1 MIAKIPS
8 RRSGSKTNFKA
19 LINYCLGLTGHE
31 KDSVIHVGMKNLNS
45 PPEKAY
51 LEMEGLS
58 YENVRSKNPA
68 FHFILSWRSDESPTN
83 EQADEAVEIA
93 IKELNLEECQTLW
106 ALQKDT
112 ENLHVHVVV
121 NRISPETFKA
131 IRPAKG
137 WTKKALERAARKIEF
152 VQGWEIEQSG
162 RYVVDSSGNVHE
174 KVDVKVRASSD
185 EKLSQKARD
194 IESHTGAESFER
206 IAKRE
211 LLPILKSAESWE
223 ELHRNLSEHRAR
235 LERRGKGAVLNF
247 CGTMLKL
254 SSVSRKCSFTQ
265 LEHKLGIF
273 STHDEN
279 IKVPEESFVKT
290 SVTSVV
296 PDVKSSWEDYQSE
309 KDRYLEAKKTAI
321 RTLRS
326 QQKSERE
333 SLHEL
338 QKSRWHSLNT
348 GQWQDKG
355 RDLNRLRQLMSFVH
369 EREQLDLRDKQ
380 KQEMLELK
388 SHHLQKFPPFKRWLL
403 EQEHEE
409 DYIKYR
415 FSKTL
420 ILSPEQSG
428 VYSVEIPKGFDLRDY
443 QARRGSGGSVLY
455 CRAGK
460 FTADFSDM
468 GKRIVLNKRTLSD
481 ESVLSALQLANAKW
495 GATLITGSDEYKALC
510 VSVAVKHGL
519 KIANPDLSAEVER
532 QRQEKFFSYR
542 QGQVTVE
549 EIEKLNLVENPIIYL
564 NPRTDNQ
571 KYQGKIVHV
580 NQERGYCVQLS
591 GQRSLFVHRLDR
603 FENSPRVGEALK
615 IFYVNEAERVKIQ
628 PHEERK
634 HIRGL

>member
-19 LINYCLGLTGHE
+19 LINYCLGITGHE
-31 KDSVIHVGMKNLNS
+31 KNSVIHVGMKNLNS

-68 FHFILSWRSDESPTN
+68 LHFILSWRSDESPTN

-93 IKELNLEECQTLW
+93 IKELNLEGCQTLW

-131 IRPAKG
+131 IRPVRG

-152 VQGWEIEQSG
+152 AQGWEIEQSG

-174 KVDVKVRASSD
+174 KADVKIRDSSN

-194 IESHTGAESFER
+194 IEAHTGAESFER
-206 IAKRE
+206 IAQRE
-211 LLPILKSAESWE
+211 ILPILESAKSWE
-223 ELHRNLSEHRAR
+223 GLHKSLSEHGAK

-265 LEHKLGIF
+265 LEHRLGIY
-273 STHDEN
+273 SAHDESVE
-279 IKVPEESFVKT
+279 VPEKSFVKT
-290 SVTSVV
+290 YVTSVV
-296 PDVKSSWEDYQSE
+296 SDVQSSWEDYQSE
-309 KDRYLEAKKTAI
+309 KNRYLEAKKSAI
-321 RTLRS
+321 KVLRT

-333 SLHEL
+333 SLHEV
-338 QKSRWHSLNT
+338 QKSRWLRVNKE
-348 GQWQDKG
+348 QWQDKG
-355 RDLNRLRQLMSFVH
+355 RNLNRARKFMSFFH
-369 EREQLDLRDKQ
+369 ERERLDLRDKQ
-380 KQEMLELK
+380 RKEMLELK
-388 SHHLQKFPPFKRWLL
+388 SHYLQKFPSFKKWLL
-403 EQEHEE
+403 EQEREE
-409 DYIKYR
+409 DYRKYR
-415 FSKTL
+415 FPGAF
-420 ILSPEQSG
+420 ILSPAQSG
-428 VYSVEIPKGFDLRDY
+428 IMSVELPKGFDLRDY

-468 GKRIVLNKRTLSD
+468 GKRIVLNKKTLTE

-519 KIANPDLSAEVER
+519 KIANPDLTLEVER

-542 QGQVTVE
+542 QITIE
-549 EIEKLNLVENPIIYL
+549 EIEKLNLVENPIIYV

-591 GQRSLFVHRLDR
+591 GQRSLFVHRLNR
-603 FENSPRVGEALK
+603 FENSPKVGEALK
-615 IFYVNEAERVKIQ
+615 IFYADGLEKVKI
-628 PHEERK
+628 K
-634 HIRGL
+634 STAKGILLKK

>member
-19 LINYCLGLTGHE
+19 LINYCLGITGHE
-31 KDSVIHVGMKNLNS
+31 KNSVIHVGMKNLNS

-68 FHFILSWRSDESPTN
+68 LHFILSWRSDESPTN

-93 IKELNLEECQTLW
+93 IKELNLEGCQTLW

-121 NRISPETFKA
+121 NRISPEPFKA

-152 VQGWEIEQSG
+152 AQGREIEQSG
-162 RYVVDSSGNVHE
+162 RYVVDSSGNVYE
-174 KVDVKVRASSD
+174 KADVKIRNLSD

-206 IAKRE
+206 ISKRE
-211 LLPILKSAESWE
+211 LLPILESAESWG
-223 ELHRNLSEHRAR
+223 ELHKNLLKRGAK

-273 STHDEN
+273 STYDEN
-279 IKVPEESFVKT
+279 IEVSENSFVKT

-309 KDRYLEAKKTAI
+309 KDRYLEAKKSAI
-321 RTLRS
+321 KTLRV

-333 SLHEL
+333 SLHEV
-338 QKSRWHSLNT
+338 QKSRWHSLNK

-355 RDLNRLRQLMSFVH
+355 RDLNQLRQIMSFIH
-369 EREQLDLRDKQ
+369 KGEQLDLRDKQ
-380 KQEMLELK
+380 KKEMLELK
-388 SHHLQKFPPFKRWLL
+388 SHYLQRFPSFKKWLL
-403 EQEHEE
+403 EQEREE

-468 GKRIVLNKRTLSD
+468 GKRIVLNKKTLTE

-495 GATLITGSDEYKALC
+495 GTTVITGSDEYKALC

-519 KIANPDLSAEVER
+519 KIANPDLAAEVER

-542 QGQVTVE
+542 SVTVE
-549 EIEKLNLVENPIIYL
+549 EIEKLNLVENPKIYV

-580 NQERGYCVQLS
+580 NQERGYFVQLS
-591 GQRSLFVHRLDR
+591 GQKSLFVHRLDK
-603 FENSPRVGEALK
+603 FENSPKVGDSLK
-615 IFYVNEAERVKIQ
+615 IFYMAGAEKAKIQ
-628 PHEERK
+628 KYEER
-634 HIRGL
+634 HFLRWIRL

>member
-31 KDSVIHVGMKNLNS
+31 KNSVIHVGMKNLNS

-68 FHFILSWRSDESPTN
+68 LHFILSWRSDESPTN

-93 IKELNLEECQTLW
+93 IKELNLEGCQTLW

-121 NRISPETFKA
+121 NRISPDTFKA

-152 VQGWEIEQSG
+152 AQGWEIEQSG
-162 RYVVDSSGNVHE
+162 RYIVDSLGNVHE
-174 KVDVKVRASSD
+174 KADVKVRDSND

-211 LLPILKSAESWE
+211 ILPILESAKSWE
-223 ELHRNLSEHRAR
+223 ELHTSLSERGAK

-247 CGTMLKL
+247 CGTVLKL

-273 STHDEN
+273 STYDEN
-279 IKVPEESFVKT
+279 IKVSEKSFVKT

-309 KDRYLEAKKTAI
+309 KGRYLEAKKTAI
-321 RTLRS
+321 KTLRV

-333 SLHEL
+333 SLHEV
-338 QKSRWHSLNT
+338 QKSRWHSLNK

-355 RDLNRLRQLMSFVH
+355 RDLNQARRLLSFYH
-369 EREQLDLRDKQ
+369 KGEQLNLRDAQ
-380 KQEMLELK
+380 KKEMLELK
-388 SHHLQKFPPFKRWLL
+388 SHYLQKFPSFKKWLL
-403 EQEHEE
+403 EQELEE

-415 FSKTL
+415 FPGAF
-420 ILSPEQSG
+420 ILSPVQSG
-428 VYSVEIPKGFDLRDY
+428 ITSAEIPKEFDLRDY

-468 GKRIVLNKRTLSD
+468 GKRIVLNKKTLTE

-519 KIANPDLSAEVER
+519 KIANPDLAAEVER

-542 QGQVTVE
+542 QVTVE
-549 EIEKLNLVENPIIYL
+549 EIEKLNLIENPKIYV

-580 NQERGYCVQLS
+580 NQERGYCVQLV
-591 GQRSLFVHRLDR
+591 GQRSLFVHWLDK
-603 FENSPRVGEALK
+603 FENSPKVGESLK
-615 IFYVNEAERVKIQ
+615 IFYADGAERVRIQ
-628 PHEERK
+628 TYEKQK
-634 HIRGL
+634 HIRSL

>member
-31 KDSVIHVGMKNLNS
+31 KNSVIHVGMKNLNS

-68 FHFILSWRSDESPTN
+68 LHFILSWRSDESPTN

-93 IKELNLEECQTLW
+93 IKELNLEGCQTLW

-121 NRISPETFKA
+121 NRISPDTFKA

-152 VQGWEIEQSG
+152 AQGWEIEQSG

-174 KVDVKVRASSD
+174 KVDVKVRDSSD

-194 IESHTGAESFER
+194 IESHTGAESIER

-211 LLPILKSAESWE
+211 ILPILEFAESWE
-223 ELHRNLSEHRAR
+223 ELHMNLSEHGAK

-254 SSVSRKCSFTQ
+254 SSVSRKYSFTQ

-273 STHDEN
+273 STYDEN
-279 IKVPEESFVKT
+279 IEVSEKSFVKT

-309 KDRYLEAKKTAI
+309 KNRYLEAKKSAI
-321 RTLRS
+321 KNLRV

-333 SLHEL
+333 SLRGV
-338 QKSRWHSLNT
+338 QKSK
-348 GQWQDKG
+348 WQELKSGSWEGKG
-355 RDLNRLRQLMSFVH
+355 RDLCYLRPLVSFIYKK
-369 EREQLDLRDKQ
+369 EQLDLMDKQ
-380 KQEMLELK
+380 KKEMLELK
-388 SHHLQKFPPFKRWLL
+388 SHYLQKFPSFKKWLL
-403 EQEHEE
+403 EQEREE
-409 DYIKYR
+409 DYRKYR
-415 FSKTL
+415 FPGAF
-420 ILSPEQSG
+420 ILLPAQSG
-428 VYSVEIPKGFDLRDY
+428 IMSVELPKDFDLRDY

-455 CRAGK
+455 CRTGK
-460 FTADFSDM
+460 FTADFSDV
-468 GKRIVLNKRTLSD
+468 GKRIVLNKKTLTE

-519 KIANPDLSAEVER
+519 KIANPDLAVEVER
-532 QRQEKFFSYR
+532 QRQEKLFSYR
-542 QGQVTVE
+542 QVTVE
-549 EIEKLNLVENPIIYL
+549 EIEKLNIVENPKIYV

-571 KYQGKIVHV
+571 QYKGKILHV
-580 NQERGYCVQLS
+580 NQERGYCVQLV
-591 GQRSLFVHRLDR
+591 GQHSLFVHSLEK
-603 FENSPRVGEALK
+603 FENSPKVGEALK
-615 IFYVNEAERVKIQ
+615 IFYAYGTERAKVL
-628 PHEERK
+628 PYEERK
-634 HIRGL
+634 HIRSL

>member
-1 MIAKIPS
+1 
-8 RRSGSKTNFKA
+8 
-19 LINYCLGLTGHE
+19 
-31 KDSVIHVGMKNLNS
+31 MKNLNS

-68 FHFILSWRSDESPTN
+68 LHFILSWRSDESPTN

-93 IKELNLEECQTLW
+93 IKELNLEGCQTLW
-106 ALQKDT
+106 VLQKDT

-121 NRISPETFKA
+121 NRISPDTFKA

-152 VQGWEIEQSG
+152 AQGWEIEQSG
-162 RYVVDSSGNVHE
+162 RYVVDSTGNVHE
-174 KVDVKVRASSD
+174 KVDVEVRDSND

-211 LLPILKSAESWE
+211 ILPILESAKSWE
-223 ELHRNLSEHRAR
+223 ELHRNLSEHGAK

-273 STHDEN
+273 STYAEHIEVSE
-279 IKVPEESFVKT
+279 KPFVKT
-290 SVTSVV
+290 SVTSLV
-296 PDVKSSWEDYQSE
+296 PDVKRSWEDYQSE
-309 KDRYLEAKKTAI
+309 KDRYLEAKKSAI
-321 RTLRS
+321 KTLRT

-333 SLHEL
+333 SLREVQWARWQRL
-338 QKSRWHSLNT
+338 KSESWVGL
-348 GQWQDKG
+348 G
-355 RDLNRLRQLMSFVH
+355 RDLNVVRKFLAFFNKG
-369 EREQLDLRDKQ
+369 EQLDLRDAQ
-380 KQEMLELK
+380 KKEMLELK
-388 SHHLQKFPPFKRWLL
+388 SHYLQRFPSFKKWLL
-403 EQEHEE
+403 EQEREE
-409 DYIKYR
+409 DYRKYR
-415 FSKTL
+415 FPGAF
-420 ILSPEQSG
+420 ILSPAQSG
-428 VYSVEIPKGFDLRDY
+428 IMSVELPKEFDLRDY

-455 CRAGK
+455 CKAGK

-468 GKRIVLNKRTLSD
+468 GKRIVLNKRTLTE

-495 GATLITGSDEYKALC
+495 GATVITGSDEYKALC

-519 KIANPDLSAEVER
+519 KIANPDLAEEVER

-542 QGQVTVE
+542 QVTVE
-549 EIEKLNLVENPIIYL
+549 EIEKLNLVDNPQIYV

-571 KYQGKIVHV
+571 QYKGKIVHV

-591 GQRSLFVHRLDR
+591 GQRTLFVHRLDK
-603 FENSPRVGEALK
+603 FENSPKVGEALK
-615 IFYVNEAERVKIQ
+615 IFYEDGADKVKIQ
-628 PHEERK
+628 FDKNQKRLLL
-634 HIRGL
+634 RR

>member
-19 LINYCLGLTGHE
+19 LINYCLGITGHE
-31 KDSVIHVGMKNLNS
+31 KNSVIHIGMKNLNS

-58 YENVRSKNPA
+58 YENVRSKNPVL
-68 FHFILSWRSDESPTN
+68 HFILSWRSDESPTN

-93 IKELNLEECQTLW
+93 IKELNLEGCQTLW

-121 NRISPETFKA
+121 NRISPDTFKA

-152 VQGWEIEQSG
+152 AQSWEIEQSG
-162 RYVVDSSGNVHE
+162 RYVVDSAGNVHE
-174 KVDVKVRASSD
+174 KGDVKVRDSSD

-194 IESHTGAESFER
+194 IESHTGAESIER

-211 LLPILKSAESWE
+211 ILPILESAESWE
-223 ELHRNLSEHRAR
+223 ELHRNLSEHGAK

-265 LEHKLGIF
+265 LEHKLGTY
-273 STHDEN
+273 SAHDES
-279 IKVPEESFVKT
+279 IKISEKSFVKT

-309 KDRYLEAKKTAI
+309 KDRYLEAKKSAI
-321 RTLRS
+321 KNLRL
-326 QQKSERE
+326 QQKLERE
-333 SLHEL
+333 SLRDV
-338 QKSRWHSLNT
+338 QKSK
-348 GQWQDKG
+348 WQDLKSGSWEGKG
-355 RDLNRLRQLMSFVH
+355 RDLNYLRRLVSFIYKKEH
-369 EREQLDLRDKQ
+369 LDLRDEQ

-388 SHHLQKFPPFKRWLL
+388 AHYLQKFPSFKKWLL
-403 EQEHEE
+403 EQEREE
-409 DYIKYR
+409 DYRKYR
-415 FSKTL
+415 FPGAF
-420 ILSPEQSG
+420 ILSPAQSG
-428 VYSVEIPKGFDLRDY
+428 VVSVELPKGVDLRDY

-468 GKRIVLNKRTLSD
+468 GKRIVLNKRTLTE

-495 GATLITGSDEYKALC
+495 GATLIAGSDEYKALC

-519 KIANPDLSAEVER
+519 KIANPDLASEVER
-532 QRQEKFFSYR
+532 QRKEKFSSYR
-542 QGQVTVE
+542 QVTVE
-549 EIEKLNLVENPIIYL
+549 EIEKLNLVDNPKIYV
-564 NPRTDNQ
+564 NPRMDNQ
-571 KYQGKIVHV
+571 QYKGKIVHV
-580 NQERGYCVQLS
+580 NQERGYCVQLV
-591 GQRSLFVHRLDR
+591 GRHSLFVHRLDK
-603 FENSPRVGEALK
+603 FENSPKVGEVLK
-615 IFYVNEAERVKIQ
+615 ILYSDKIQ
-628 PHEERK
+628 GVKVQSIGYRRY
-634 HIRGL
+634 IVQR

>member
-19 LINYCLGLTGHE
+19 LINYCLGITGHE
-31 KDSVIHVGMKNLNS
+31 KNSVIHVGMKNLNS

-68 FHFILSWRSDESPTN
+68 LHFILSWRSDESPTN

-93 IKELNLEECQTLW
+93 IKELNLEGCQTLW

-152 VQGWEIEQSG
+152 AQGWEIEQSG
-162 RYVVDSSGNVHE
+162 RYIVDSSGNVHE
-174 KVDVKVRASSD
+174 KGDVKVRDLSD

-194 IESHTGAESFER
+194 IESHTGAESVER

-211 LLPILKSAESWE
+211 LLPILESAESWE
-223 ELHRNLSEHRAR
+223 ELHSSLSEHGVK

-254 SSVSRKCSFTQ
+254 SSVSRRCSLTQ
-265 LEHKLGIF
+265 LEHKLGTF
-273 STHDEN
+273 STHGEH
-279 IKVPEESFVKT
+279 IKVSEESFVKT

-296 PDVKSSWEDYQSE
+296 PDVRSSWADYQSE
-309 KDRYLEAKKTAI
+309 KDRYLEVKKTAI
-321 RTLRS
+321 KTLRS

-333 SLHEL
+333 SLHEV
-338 QKSRWHSLNT
+338 QKSRWLRVNK

-355 RDLNRLRQLMSFVH
+355 RNLNRVRRFMSFFH
-369 EREQLDLRDKQ
+369 ERERLDLRDKQ
-380 KQEMLELK
+380 KKEMLELK
-388 SHHLQKFPPFKRWLL
+388 SHYLQKFPSFKKWLL
-403 EQEHEE
+403 EQEREE
-409 DYIKYR
+409 DYRKYR
-415 FSKTL
+415 FPGAF
-420 ILSPEQSG
+420 ILSPAQSG
-428 VYSVEIPKGFDLRDY
+428 ITSVELTKEFDLRDY

-455 CRAGK
+455 CKAGK

-468 GKRIVLNKRTLSD
+468 GKRIVLNKRTLTE

-495 GATLITGSDEYKALC
+495 GATVITGSDEYKVLC

-519 KIANPDLSAEVER
+519 KIANPDLAEEVER

-542 QGQVTVE
+542 AITVE
-549 EIEKLNLVENPIIYL
+549 EIEKLNLVEDPKIYVSL
-564 NPRTDNQ
+564 RTDNQ
-571 KYQGKIVHV
+571 QYKGKIVHV
-580 NQERGYCVQLS
+580 NQERGYCVQLV
-591 GQRSLFVHRLDR
+591 GQHSLYVHRLDK
-603 FENSPRVGEALK
+603 FEISPKVGEALK
-615 IFYVNEAERVKIQ
+615 ISYSGDVQKVKVQFIENRYRV
-628 PHEERK
+628 
-634 HIRGL
+634 RGLI

>member
-1 MIAKIPS
+1 
-8 RRSGSKTNFKA
+8 
-19 LINYCLGLTGHE
+19 
-31 KDSVIHVGMKNLNS
+31 MKNLNS

-68 FHFILSWRSDESPTN
+68 LHFILSWRSDESPTN

-93 IKELNLEECQTLW
+93 IKELNLEGCQTLW
-106 ALQKDT
+106 ALQRDT

-121 NRISPETFKA
+121 NRISPDTFKA

-174 KVDVKVRASSD
+174 KGDVKVRDSSD

-211 LLPILKSAESWE
+211 ILSILESAKSWE
-223 ELHRNLSEHRAR
+223 ELHSSLSEYGAK

-265 LEHKLGIF
+265 LEHRLGTY
-273 STHDEN
+273 SAHDEN
-279 IKVPEESFVKT
+279 IEVSEKSFVKI

-309 KDRYLEAKKTAI
+309 KDRYLEAKKSAI
-321 RTLRS
+321 KNLRL
-326 QQKSERE
+326 QQKLERE
-333 SLHEL
+333 SLHDV
-338 QKSRWHSLNT
+338 QKSK
-348 GQWQDKG
+348 WQELTSGNWEGKG
-355 RDLNRLRQLMSFVH
+355 RDLNYLRRLVSFIYKK
-369 EREQLDLRDKQ
+369 EQLDLRDEHKE
-380 KQEMLELK
+380 EMLELK
-388 SHHLQKFPPFKRWLL
+388 SHYLQRFPSFKRWLL
-403 EQEHEE
+403 EQEREE
-409 DYIKYR
+409 DYRKYR
-415 FSKTL
+415 FPGAF
-420 ILSPEQSG
+420 ILSPAQSG
-428 VYSVEIPKGFDLRDY
+428 IYSVELPKGVDLRDY
-443 QARRGSGGSVLY
+443 QARRGSGGSILY

-468 GKRIVLNKRTLSD
+468 GKRIVLNKRTLTE

-495 GATLITGSDEYKALC
+495 GATFITGSDEYKALC

-519 KIANPDLSAEVER
+519 KIANPDLAFEVER

-542 QGQVTVE
+542 QITVG
-549 EIEKLNLVENPIIYL
+549 EIEKLNLVENPIIYV

-591 GQRSLFVHRLDR
+591 GQRSLFVHRLNR
-603 FENSPRVGEALK
+603 FENSPKVGEALK
-615 IFYVNEAERVKIQ
+615 IFYEDGVEKAKVQEYGERHFVIK
-628 PHEERK
+628 R
-634 HIRGL
+634 

>member
-1 MIAKIPS
+1 MIAKIPL

-31 KDSVIHVGMKNLNS
+31 KNSVIHVGMKNLNS

-68 FHFILSWRSDESPTN
+68 LHFILSWRSDESPTN

-93 IKELNLEECQTLW
+93 IKELNLEGCQTLW

-121 NRISPETFKA
+121 NRISPDTFKA

-152 VQGWEIEQSG
+152 VQGWEIERSG
-162 RYVVDSSGNVHE
+162 RYTVDSSGNVHE
-174 KVDVKVRASSD
+174 KGDVKVRGSSD

-194 IESHTGAESFER
+194 IESHTGAESVER

-211 LLPILKSAESWE
+211 ILPILESAKSWD
-223 ELHRNLSEHRAR
+223 ELHSSLSEHGAK

-273 STHDEN
+273 STHDAN
-279 IKVPEESFVKT
+279 IKVSEKSFVKT
-290 SVTSVV
+290 SITSVV

-309 KDRYLEAKKTAI
+309 KDKYLEAKKSAI
-321 RTLRS
+321 KNLRV

-333 SLHEL
+333 SLREVQWARWQRL
-338 QKSRWHSLNT
+338 KSESWVGL
-348 GQWQDKG
+348 G
-355 RDLNRLRQLMSFVH
+355 RDLNVVRKFLAFFNKG
-369 EREQLDLRDKQ
+369 EQLDLRDKQ
-380 KQEMLELK
+380 KKEMLELK
-388 SHHLQKFPPFKRWLL
+388 SHYLQRFPSFKKWLL
-403 EQEHEE
+403 EQEREE
-409 DYIKYR
+409 DYRKYR
-415 FSKTL
+415 FPGAF
-420 ILSPEQSG
+420 ILSPVQSG
-428 VYSVEIPKGFDLRDY
+428 ITSVELLKDFDLRDY

-468 GKRIVLNKRTLSD
+468 GKRIVLNKRTLTE

-495 GATLITGSDEYKALC
+495 GATLITGSDKYKALC

-519 KIANPDLSAEVER
+519 KIANPDLAAEVER

-542 QGQVTVE
+542 AVTVE
-549 EIEKLNLVENPIIYL
+549 EIEKLNLVENPKIYV

-571 KYQGKIVHV
+571 QYKGTIVHV
-580 NQERGYCVQLS
+580 NHERGYCVQLV
-591 GQRSLFVHRLDR
+591 GQHSLFVHSLDR
-603 FENSPRVGEALK
+603 FENSPKVGVALK
-615 IFYVNEAERVKIQ
+615 IFYADGVERARVLSY
-628 PHEERK
+628 EEQKR
-634 HIRGL
+634 IRSL

>member
-19 LINYCLGLTGHE
+19 LINYCLGITGHE
-31 KDSVIHVGMKNLNS
+31 KNSVIHVGMKNLNS

-68 FHFILSWRSDESPTN
+68 LHFILSWRSDESPTN

-93 IKELNLEECQTLW
+93 IKELNLEGCQTLW

-121 NRISPETFKA
+121 NRISPDTFKA

-152 VQGWEIEQSG
+152 AQGWEIEQSG
-162 RYVVDSSGNVHE
+162 RYIVDSAGNVHE
-174 KVDVKVRASSD
+174 KGDVKARASRD

-194 IESHTGAESFER
+194 IESHTGAESVER
-206 IAKRE
+206 VAKRE
-211 LLPILKSAESWE
+211 ILPILESAKSWE
-223 ELHRNLSEHRAR
+223 ELHMNLSEHGAK

-265 LEHKLGIF
+265 LEHRLGIF
-273 STHDEN
+273 STYGEH
-279 IKVPEESFVKT
+279 IKVSEKSFVKT

-296 PDVKSSWEDYQSE
+296 PDVKRSWEDYQSD
-309 KDRYLEAKKTAI
+309 KDRYLEAKKTVI
-321 RTLRS
+321 KTLRS

-333 SLHEL
+333 SLREVQWARWQRL
-338 QKSRWHSLNT
+338 KSESWVGL
-348 GQWQDKG
+348 G
-355 RDLNRLRQLMSFVH
+355 RDLNVVRKFLAFFNKG
-369 EREQLDLRDKQ
+369 EQLDLRDKQ
-380 KQEMLELK
+380 KKEMLELK
-388 SHHLQKFPPFKRWLL
+388 SHYLQRFPSFKKWLL
-403 EQEHEE
+403 EQEREE
-409 DYIKYR
+409 DYRKYR
-415 FSKTL
+415 FPGAF
-420 ILSPEQSG
+420 ILSPAQSG
-428 VYSVEIPKGFDLRDY
+428 ITSVELPKEFDLRDY

-455 CRAGK
+455 CKAGK

-468 GKRIVLNKRTLSD
+468 GKRIVLNKKTLTE

-519 KIANPDLSAEVER
+519 KIANPDLAAEVER
-532 QRQEKFFSYR
+532 QKQENFSSYR
-542 QGQVTVE
+542 QVTVE
-549 EIEKLNLVENPIIYL
+549 EIEKLNLVENPKIYV

-580 NQERGYCVQLS
+580 NRERGYCVQLV
-591 GQRSLFVHRLDR
+591 GQHSLFVHRLDK
-603 FENSPRVGEALK
+603 FENFPKVGEALK
-615 IFYVNEAERVKIQ
+615 ISYSDDVQKVKVQFVENRYRVLK
-628 PHEERK
+628 
-634 HIRGL
+634 L

>member
-1 MIAKIPS
+1 
-8 RRSGSKTNFKA
+8 
-19 LINYCLGLTGHE
+19 
-31 KDSVIHVGMKNLNS
+31 MKNLNS

-68 FHFILSWRSDESPTN
+68 LHFILSWRSDESPTN
-83 EQADEAVEIA
+83 EQADEAVDIA
-93 IKELNLEECQTLW
+93 IKELNLEGCQTLW

-152 VQGWEIEQSG
+152 AQGWEIEQSG
-162 RYVVDSSGNVHE
+162 RYIVDSSGNVHE
-174 KVDVKVRASSD
+174 KVDVKVRDSSD

-211 LLPILKSAESWE
+211 ILPILESAKSWE
-223 ELHRNLSEHRAR
+223 ELHSSLLEHGAKV
-235 LERRGKGAVLNF
+235 ERRGKGAVLNF

-265 LEHKLGIF
+265 LEHKLG
-273 STHDEN
+273 TYLPDDES
-279 IKVPEESFVKT
+279 IKVSEKSFVKT
-290 SVTSVV
+290 SVTSAV

-309 KDRYLEAKKTAI
+309 KDRYLEAKKSAI
-321 RTLRS
+321 ESLRS

-333 SLHEL
+333 SLREVQWARWQRL
-338 QKSRWHSLNT
+338 KSESWVGL
-348 GQWQDKG
+348 G
-355 RDLNRLRQLMSFVH
+355 RDLNVVRKFLAFFNKG
-369 EREQLDLRDKQ
+369 EQLDLRDAQ
-380 KQEMLELK
+380 KKEMLELK
-388 SHHLQKFPPFKRWLL
+388 SHYLQKFPSFKKWLL
-403 EQEHEE
+403 EQEREE
-409 DYIKYR
+409 DYRKYR
-415 FSKTL
+415 FPGAF
-420 ILSPEQSG
+420 ILSSAQSG
-428 VYSVEIPKGFDLRDY
+428 VTSVEFPKEIDLRDY

-468 GKRIVLNKRTLSD
+468 GKRIVLNKRTLTED
-481 ESVLSALQLANAKW
+481 LVLSALQLANAKW

-542 QGQVTVE
+542 QVTVE
-549 EIEKLNLVENPIIYL
+549 EIEKLNLVENPIIYV

-571 KYQGKIVHV
+571 KYQGKIVYV
-580 NQERGYCVQLS
+580 NQERGYCVQLV

-603 FENSPRVGEALK
+603 FKISPKVGEALK
-615 IFYVNEAERVKIQ
+615 IFYADGAERVKIQ
-628 PHEERK
+628 TYEERK
-634 HIRGL
+634 YIRSL

>member
-8 RRSGSKTNFKA
+8 RRSGNKTNFKA

-31 KDSVIHVGMKNLNS
+31 KNSVIHVGMKNLNS
-45 PPEKAY
+45 QPEKAY

-68 FHFILSWRSDESPTN
+68 LHFILSWRSDESPTN
-83 EQADEAVEIA
+83 GQADEAVEIA
-93 IKELNLEECQTLW
+93 IKELNLEGCQALW

-131 IRPAKG
+131 IRPARG

-174 KVDVKVRASSD
+174 KVDVEVRDSSE

-194 IESHTGAESFER
+194 IEAHTGAESVER

-211 LLPILKSAESWE
+211 ILPILESAKSWE
-223 ELHRNLSEHRAR
+223 ELHRSLSEHGAQ
-235 LERRGKGAVLNF
+235 LERRGKGAVLHF
-247 CGTMLKL
+247 CETTLKL
-254 SSVSRKCSFTQ
+254 SSVSRKCSLAQ
-265 LEHKLGIF
+265 LEHRLGTY
-273 STHDEN
+273 STHDEY
-279 IKVPEESFVKT
+279 IKVSEKSFAKI

-321 RTLRS
+321 KTLRL

-333 SLHEL
+333 SLREL

-355 RDLNRLRQLMSFVH
+355 RDLNRARQLMSFIH
-369 EREQLDLRDKQ
+369 ERERLDLRDEHKE
-380 KQEMLELK
+380 EMLELK
-388 SHHLQKFPPFKRWLL
+388 SHYLKKFPSFKKWLL
-403 EQEHEE
+403 EQEREE
-409 DYIKYR
+409 DYRKYR
-415 FSKTL
+415 FPGAF
-420 ILSPEQSG
+420 ILSPAQNG
-428 VYSVEIPKGFDLRDY
+428 ITSVELPKEFDLRDY

-468 GKRIVLNKRTLSD
+468 GKRIILNKKTLTE

-495 GATLITGSDEYKALC
+495 GATLITGSDEYKSLC

-519 KIANPDLSAEVER
+519 KIANPDLAVEVER
-532 QRQEKFFSYR
+532 QRREKIFSYR
-542 QGQVTVE
+542 QVTVE
-549 EIEKLNLVENPIIYL
+549 EIEKLNLVENPQIYV

-580 NQERGYCVQLS
+580 NQERGYCIQLS
-591 GQRSLFVHRLDR
+591 GHRTLLVHRLEK
-603 FENSPRVGEALK
+603 FENSPKIGEALK
-615 IFYVNEAERVKIQ
+615 IFYAVGAEKAKIQ
-628 PHEERK
+628 KYEDRK
-634 HIRGL
+634 LLRRIR

>member
-31 KDSVIHVGMKNLNS
+31 KNSVIHVGMKNLNS

-68 FHFILSWRSDESPTN
+68 LHFILSWRSDESPTN

-121 NRISPETFKA
+121 NRISPDTFKA

-152 VQGWEIEQSG
+152 AQGWEIEQSG

-174 KVDVKVRASSD
+174 KGDVKVRDSSD

-211 LLPILKSAESWE
+211 ILPILESAESWE
-223 ELHRNLSEHRAR
+223 ELHRNLSEHGAK

-254 SSVSRKCSFTQ
+254 SNVSRKCSFTQ
-265 LEHKLGIF
+265 LEHKLGTY
-273 STHDEN
+273 STYGEHIE
-279 IKVPEESFVKT
+279 ISEKSFVKS
-290 SVTSVV
+290 SVTSLV

-309 KDRYLEAKKTAI
+309 KDRYFEAKKTAI
-321 RTLRS
+321 KTLRS

-333 SLHEL
+333 SLREVQWARWQRL
-338 QKSRWHSLNT
+338 KSESWVGL
-348 GQWQDKG
+348 G
-355 RDLNRLRQLMSFVH
+355 RDLNVVRKFLAFFNKG
-369 EREQLDLRDKQ
+369 EQLDLRDKQ

-388 SHHLQKFPPFKRWLL
+388 AHYLQRFPSFKKWLL
-403 EQEHEE
+403 EQEREE
-409 DYIKYR
+409 DYRKYR
-415 FSKTL
+415 FPGAF
-420 ILSPEQSG
+420 ILSPAQSG
-428 VYSVEIPKGFDLRDY
+428 ITSVELPKEFDLRDY

-455 CRAGK
+455 CKAGK

-468 GKRIVLNKRTLSD
+468 GKRIVLNKRTLTE

-519 KIANPDLSAEVER
+519 KIANPDLAEEVER

-542 QGQVTVE
+542 QVTVE
-549 EIEKLNLVENPIIYL
+549 EIEKLNLVDNPKIYV

-580 NQERGYCVQLS
+580 NRERGYCVQLS
-591 GQRSLFVHRLDR
+591 GQRSLFVHRLDK
-603 FENSPRVGEALK
+603 FENSPKVGEALK
-615 IFYVNEAERVKIQ
+615 ISYSDDVQKVKVQFVESERHVL
-628 PHEERK
+628 R
-634 HIRGL
+634 L